1 MKKLVFLL
9 VIVFLVAAV
18 SLTGC
23 GQKKNTVTGED
34 LPDLLPDLLEQ
45 EVFIENVYRGGGL
58 PTTPNAP
65 YVPDENGQC
74 FVEVTDPDY
83 PTLQALKEATEQVFT
98 AEYAQAN
105 FYADFLDGPYAR
117 YKEVD
122 GKLCEDVGQGGGL
135 DRQWDSTSCQVLEET
150 EEKIVATVEYLNYG
164 SVRTAEITFLKTEG
178 GLRIDA
184 MAG

>member
-1 MKKLVFLL
+1 MKKSLSLL
-9 VIVFLVAAV
+9 CAVLLLAAV
-18 SLTGC
+18 LLTGC
-23 GQKKNTVTGED
+23 GQKEAAVTGED

-45 EVFIENVYRGGGL
+45 EVFIENVFRGGGL

-83 PTLQALKEATEQVFT
+83 PTLQALKEATEKVFT
-98 AEYAQAN
+98 QAYAQTN
-105 FYADFLDGPYAR
+105 FYADGLDGPYAR
-117 YKEVD
+117 YKEVE
-122 GKLCEDVGQGGGL
+122 GKLCEDIGQGGGL

-150 EEKIVATVEYLNYG
+150 EKKIVATVDYLNYG
-164 SVRTAEITFLKTEG
+164 SVRTAEITFLKTED

>member
-1 MKKLVFLL
+1 MKKFVSPF
-9 VIVFLVAAV
+9 AAV
-18 SLTGC
+18 LLLGVFLTGC
-23 GQKKNTVTGED
+23 GQEKGAVTGAD

-74 FVEVTDPDY
+74 FVEVTDTDY

-98 AEYAQAN
+98 EEYAKAN

-122 GKLCEDVGQGGGL
+122 GRLCEDVGQGGGL

-150 EEKIVATVEYLNYG
+150 EEEIVATVEYLNYG
-164 SVRTAEITFLKTEG
+164 SVRTAEITFRKTED

-184 MAG
+184 IAG